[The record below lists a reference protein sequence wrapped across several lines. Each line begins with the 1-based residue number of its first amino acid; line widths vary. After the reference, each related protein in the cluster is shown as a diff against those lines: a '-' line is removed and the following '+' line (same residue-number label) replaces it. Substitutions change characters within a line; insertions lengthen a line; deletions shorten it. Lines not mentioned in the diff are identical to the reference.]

1 MLEKVQPRVTQGM
14 NEKLLS
20 PFSPED
26 EKKAAFSIGDYKKLL
41 DRMDFMWFFKKKNIW
56 NICGEEITQEILQ
69 AMNS

>member
-41 DRMDFMWFFKKKNIW
+41 DRMDFMWFFFKKNIW

>member
-41 DRMDFMWFFKKKNIW
+41 DRMDFMWFFFKKIFGTFVGRRLHKKFFRP
-56 NICGEEITQEILQ
+56 
-69 AMNS
+69 